1 MLDTIK
7 RFTRGISIVVLAATT
22 SSAVAQT
29 APTVRPLGQVLATS
43 TEPLAS
49 VSQVRALR
57 DGRLIVNDIAGR
69 RVLMFDSTL
78 KLVGLIADSTSATAN
93 TYSSRLGGLIAFRG
107 DSTLFADPATLSM
120 LVIDPSGKIARTMA
134 APQPNYVQNLIGGPF
149 GTPGFDAR
157 GRLVHR
163 AATSRELMDAVFRA
177 SPDSAVLARFNLAT
191 RSVDTVAKFMIPKIT
206 LHRHDR
212 ESTTGWTIVIA
223 LVNPLPLTDDWAMLA
238 DGTIAIVR
246 GREYRVDFFD
256 EDDKVT
262 SGPRVPFEWRR
273 VGDDERAAIID
284 STRIEMEKLRAEQT
298 ARNAAAAAATPK
310 PAGPTT
316 GANGRQLEQPEGG
329 GRASAPSGPVLM
341 PLEFVQP
348 GDLPDYR
355 PAFRQGAAL
364 GDLDGNLWIRT
375 TKVVNGG
382 AVYDVIDR
390 KGALIDR
397 VHVPPGRV
405 IAGFGRGGVVYM
417 GVVDGAITRMERAR
431 VR

>member
-1 MLDTIK
+1 
-7 RFTRGISIVVLAATT
+7 
-22 SSAVAQT
+22 
-29 APTVRPLGQVLATS
+29 
-43 TEPLAS
+43 
-49 VSQVRALR
+49 
-57 DGRLIVNDIAGR
+57 
-69 RVLMFDSTL
+69 
-78 KLVGLIADSTSATAN
+78 
-93 TYSSRLGGLIAFRG
+93 
-107 DSTLFADPATLSM
+107 
-120 LVIDPSGKIARTMA
+120 
-134 APQPNYVQNLIGGPF
+134 
-149 GTPGFDAR
+149 
-157 GRLVHR
+157 
-163 AATSRELMDAVFRA
+163 
-177 SPDSAVLARFNLAT
+177 
-191 RSVDTVAKFMIPKIT
+191 
-206 LHRHDR
+206 
-212 ESTTGWTIVIA
+212 
-223 LVNPLPLTDDWAMLA
+223 
-238 DGTIAIVR
+238 
-246 GREYRVDFFD
+246 
-256 EDDKVT
+256 
-262 SGPRVPFEWRR
+262 
-273 VGDDERAAIID
+273 
-284 STRIEMEKLRAEQT
+284 MEKLRAEQT
-298 ARNAAAAAATPK
+298 ARNAAAAAAAPK